1 MQNFQDTFETSKR
14 SCISAFSIFM
24 TVPLNSTLLKLA
36 YYRLNLQQTG
46 KKMLVVTKSQFTHSS
61 KDEQKELIMNEDRLR
76 CKIASGRIA
85 SYIKDQILGIC
96 WIGIHVRSYSSASAS
111 QTIPTRS
118 RYLLT
123 NTHISQFQWKLTR
136 YGRF

>member
-1 MQNFQDTFETSKR
+1 MYQCFFNFHDCTFKLYTFE
-14 SCISAFSIFM
+14 ISILSFK
-24 TVPLNSTLLKLA
+24 PLVD
-36 YYRLNLQQTG
+36 RE
-46 KKMLVVTKSQFTHSS
+46 KMLVVTKSLFPHSS

-85 SYIKDQILGIC
+85 SYIKDWILGIC

-118 RYLLT
+118 RHLLT
-123 NTHISQFQWKLTR
+123 NTHISQF
-136 YGRF
+136 